1 MTIQTRLL
9 FMIGTMLLVTFV
21 TLSYINYQQAIEN
34 SKQDLFDQADKVR
47 NLLMAYRHTG
57 QKVFLQE
64 KLPITEQTLGL
75 LPAFAIG
82 QMSKVYPRWDKS
94 GFSFNNVSDQPRN
107 PEHQAD
113 ALELEIMEYFRQEDK
128 EDIVFKPFANKYG
141 EKYYIYAR
149 PIWIKKRCLKC
160 HSKPENA
167 PKTIR
172 ERYDTA
178 YNYKLGD
185 LRGILS
191 IKMPAAA
198 IEERALA
205 IFYNN
210 AKIQFLAMLIIF
222 ILIMF
227 IIRNSLIKPINLLSH
242 AIIDISNGD
251 YSKRINGLDGEFEDI
266 QKSYNIMGYELEMN
280 QKELENRVAQRT
292 EELNINN
299 KVLKETLDT
308 LQKAQAQLVESEKM
322 AALGGLVAGVAH
334 EINTPLG
341 VGVTAASHLE
351 ALNSSIRN
359 KLESNTLKKSDL
371 NNYFNDSDETGTI
384 ILNNLNRAADLVR
397 SFKLIAVDQGQDNK
411 RIFNIEK
418 YLQEI
423 LVSLKPALKKT
434 QLSIDINCPNDIEI
448 NCNPGQLSQVM
459 TNLFMNSITHA
470 FDKNQPGQLTL
481 EVKQQPEKLSFHYSD
496 NGKGISKENMSKI
509 YTPFFTTARHKGG
522 SGLGLSTVYN
532 IITQNMNGN
541 IRCESIEGE
550 GTDFYFEIDCG
561 QNE

>member
-9 FMIGTMLLVTFV
+9 LMTSSILIVAFI
-21 TLSYINYQQAIEN
+21 TLSYINYQQAIKN
-34 SKQDLFDQADKVR
+34 AQQDLFDQADKVR

-57 QKVFLQE
+57 QTVFLEQ
-64 KLPITEQTLGL
+64 KLPITEKTLGL
-75 LPAFAIG
+75 LPAHAIG
-82 QMSKVYPRWDKS
+82 QMSKIYLRWDKS
-94 GFSFNNVSDQPRN
+94 GFSFNNVSDRPRN

-113 ALELEIMEYFRQEDK
+113 VLELEIMEYFREEDT
-128 EDIVFKPFANKYG
+128 EDIVFKPFTTEKG

-149 PIWIKKRCLKC
+149 PIWIKKSCLKC
-160 HSKPENA
+160 HSTPENA

-172 ERYDTA
+172 EKYASA

-191 IKMPAAA
+191 IKMPAAT
-198 IEERALA
+198 IEKRARA
-205 IFYNN
+205 VFYSN

-222 ILIMF
+222 VLVMF

-292 EELNINN
+292 KELNINN
-299 KVLKETLDT
+299 EILKETLDT
-308 LQKAQAQLVESEKM
+308 LQKTQSQLVESEKM

-351 ALNSSIRN
+351 TLNTSIKN
-359 KLESNTLKKSDL
+359 KLLSNNLKKSEL
-371 NNYFNDSDETGTI
+371 ENYFNDSDETGMI
-384 ILNNLNRAADLVR
+384 ILNNLNRAADLIR
-397 SFKLIAVDQGQDNK
+397 SFKLIAVDQSQDNK

-418 YLQEI
+418 YIQEI

-434 QLSIDINCPNDIEI
+434 KLSIDFNCPKNIEI
-448 NCNPGQLSQVM
+448 NCNPGQLSQVIS
-459 TNLFMNSITHA
+459 NLFMNSITHA
-470 FDKNQPGQLTL
+470 FDNNQPGLLTL
-481 EVKQQPEKLSFHYSD
+481 VIKQEPEKLSFHYSD
-496 NGKGISKENMSKI
+496 NGKGISKENINKI

-522 SGLGLSTVYN
+522 SGLGLSTIYN
-532 IITQNMNGN
+532 IITQNMDGS
-541 IRCESIEGE
+541 IRCESIEGQ
-550 GTDFYFEIDCG
+550 GTDFYFEIKCA
-561 QNE
+561 QTE

>member
-9 FMIGTMLLVTFV
+9 FMIGTMLLVTFI
-21 TLSYINYQQAIEN
+21 TLSYINYQQAINN

-57 QKVFLQE
+57 QKVFLEQ
-64 KLPITEQTLGL
+64 KLPITDQTLGL

-82 QMSKVYPRWDKS
+82 QMSKIYPRWDKS

-113 ALELEIMEYFRQEDK
+113 TLELEIMEYFRQVDK
-128 EDIVFKPFANKYG
+128 EDIVFKPFTKENG

-160 HSKPENA
+160 HSTPENA

-172 ERYDTA
+172 ERYTTA
-178 YNYKLGD
+178 YNYQLGD

-191 IKMPAAA
+191 IKMPATT
-198 IEERALA
+198 IEKRAWDL
-205 IFYNN
+205 FYSN
-210 AKIQFLAMLIIF
+210 AKIQFAAMLVIF

-227 IIRNSLIKPINLLSH
+227 IIQKSLIKPINLLSH

-280 QKELENRVAQRT
+280 QKELESRVAQRT

-351 ALNSSIRN
+351 AMNTSIKS
-359 KLESNTLKKSDL
+359 KLKSNLLKKSDL
-371 NNYFNDSDETGTI
+371 ENYINDSEETGTI
-384 ILNNLNRAADLVR
+384 ILNNLDRAADLIR

-418 YLQEI
+418 YLQET
-423 LVSLKPALKKT
+423 LTTLKPALKKT
-434 QLSIDINCPNDIEI
+434 KLNIDIVCPKDLEI
-448 NCNPGQLSQVM
+448 NCNPGQLSQVF

-470 FDKNQPGQLTL
+470 FDEGQTGLMKL
-481 EVKQQPEKLSFHYSD
+481 EVKSENGNLNFHFSD
-496 NGKGISKENMSKI
+496 NGKGIPKEDIKNI
-509 YTPFFTTARHKGG
+509 FTPFYTTARHKGG
-522 SGLGLSTVYN
+522 SGLGLSTIYN

-541 IRCESIEGE
+541 IRCESTLGQ
-550 GTDFYFEIDCG
+550 GTDFYFEIKCG
-561 QNE
+561 